1 MSHPLIVARPGVRL
15 GFRPEVSIPSA
26 QDGFDAVIGRWFNHR
41 VDAELRSLKDF
52 RSLLK
57 AMEVAEREYQ
67 ELDLVERNCV
77 VLSLRESLAGK
88 KLETVDLVQAFA
100 LIRVAMQQ
108 TLGLRLHDEQLY
120 AGWCLL
126 AGYFI
131 EMQTGEGK
139 TVTAALPAIVM
150 ALAGVPVHVITAN
163 EYLVERDRRNLMP
176 VYQWFGLKSGVVL
189 ADQDEPA
196 RREAYACGIVYCTHQ
211 QVVFDYLRDN
221 RAMSRHRKGIAEK
234 IRNLLEGEAYLPVQ
248 RGLCFAV
255 VDEAD
260 SVLVDDARTPLIL
273 AETSATDDLA
283 MGEAAVAL
291 AIARGLE
298 EGTHYVLK
306 MEVRRARLT
315 EAGLK
320 LIGEHTSQLSG
331 SWKFERYRHERI
343 CQALVALY
351 LYRRDIDYLV
361 QDGRVDLI
369 DQSTGRLTPQR
380 RLQHG
385 LHHILEVKE
394 RCRVGKESSPVSSL
408 SFQRFFTRYHRLSG
422 MSGTLREAR
431 HELHRVYGPRV
442 LSIPTA
448 EKSRRVMLPT
458 QVAGSRTI
466 QLDQV
471 ARQVDQLRS
480 DGRAVLIG
488 TRTVQMS
495 DETSRF
501 LSRRGIEHTVLNA
514 RQDTEEASVISCAGR
529 NGQVT
534 VATNMAGR
542 GTDIK
547 PDSEVI
553 EAGGLHVINLEMND
567 SRRIDRQL
575 HGRAARQGDPGS
587 CQDFLSLDDELLVKE
602 LHSIFYRLLSA
613 LVGPTGCASSR
624 MITALTRM
632 AQKKVETRHER
643 QRVSISRGQTQLQR
657 ALAVGGDND

>member
-1 MSHPLIVARPGVRL
+1 MSHPLSVARPGVRL

-26 QDGFDAVIGRWFNHR
+26 QDSFDAVFGRWLNHR
-41 VDAELRSLKDF
+41 VDAELRSLRKF
-52 RSLLK
+52 RALLK
-57 AMEVAEREYQ
+57 AMDVAESEYQ
-67 ELDLVERNCV
+67 GLDLEARNCV
-77 VLSLRESLAGK
+77 VISLRESLAGK

-100 LIRVAMQQ
+100 LIRVAMEQ

-126 AGYFI
+126 TGHFI

-163 EYLVERDRRNLMP
+163 EYLVERDLRDLMP
-176 VYQWFGLKSGVVL
+176 VYEWFGLTSGVVL

-196 RREAYACGIVYCTHQ
+196 RRAAYTCGIVYCTHQ

-221 RAMSRHRKGIAEK
+221 RAMKNHRKGVAVK
-234 IRNLLEGEAYLPVQ
+234 IRDLLEGEAYVPLQ

-298 EGTHYVLK
+298 EGTHYALK
-306 MEVRRARLT
+306 VEARRARLT
-315 EAGLK
+315 EFGLQ
-320 LIGEHTSQLSG
+320 LVRERTTQLSG
-331 SWKFERYRHERI
+331 SWQFERYRHERI

-369 DQSTGRLTPQR
+369 DQSTGRPTPQR

-385 LHHILEVKE
+385 LHRILEVKE
-394 RCRVGKESSPVSSL
+394 RCRVGEESSPVSSL
-408 SFQRFFTRYHRLSG
+408 SFQRFFTRYYRLSG
-422 MSGTLREAR
+422 MSGTLRESR
-431 HELHRVYGPRV
+431 QELHRVYGPRV

-448 EKSRRVMLPT
+448 EKSCRVSIPT
-458 QVAGSRTI
+458 RVADSRKT

-471 ARQVDQLRS
+471 AEQVDQLRR
-480 DGRAVLIG
+480 DGRSVLIG
-488 TRTVQMS
+488 TRTVQLS
-495 DETSRF
+495 DETSQF
-501 LSRRGIEHTVLNA
+501 LSERGIEHTVLNA
-514 RQDTEEASVISCAGR
+514 RQDTEEASVISRAGR
-529 NGQVT
+529 KGQVT

-547 PDSEVI
+547 LDSEVI
-553 EAGGLHVINLEMND
+553 DAGGLHVINLEMND

-602 LHSIFYRLLSA
+602 LNSISHRLLSI
-613 LVGPTGCASSR
+613 LVRPSGCASSR
-624 MITALTRM
+624 LITALTRM
-632 AQKKVETRHER
+632 AQKKVETRHQR
-643 QRVSISRGQTQLQR
+643 QRLAVSKGQTQLQR
-657 ALAVGGDND
+657 ALAVGGGSE